1 MVENNEDNPLASRRK
16 EILSVLKITS
26 CAALILCIVVLLVD
40 IFGEYYFFLGIG
52 FLSSMT
58 AIAGVVK
65 IFYLLHRILNII
77 AETKNYYDYLFST
90 IYVIF
95 IPLFIFTALTYDL
108 KGEQYSNFL
117 QILAG
122 QSYGS
127 VYVITGQFIFDL
139 ISYDVLL
146 FIITPLVFT
155 LFIVRQFLF
164 LPETS
169 FGHSIWGNMSS
180 NQFSFRHNNIPDFSA
195 CLMIVCVLSG
205 FVFGFG
211 LDDGC
216 GKAHYYAEVECD
228 PDYVRSVDELKE
240 MFPDAADEIIS
251 GAIIFSWVILYW
263 KVLLFS
269 VFSAFIIRA
278 LIKLGWRRWPVAN

>member
-1 MVENNEDNPLASRRK
+1 MVENNEDTPLASCRK
-16 EILSVLKITS
+16 EILFDLKLIF
-26 CAALILCIVVLLVD
+26 CGALLLCIVALLID
-40 IFGEYYFFLGIG
+40 IFGEYFFFLSIG
-52 FLSSMT
+52 FLSFMMVIT
-58 AIAGVVK
+58 GVSL
-65 IFYLLHRILNII
+65 IFSHLHKILNII
-77 AETKNYYDYLFST
+77 AETKYYYWLST
-90 IYVIF
+90 IYVFF
-95 IPLFIFTALTYDL
+95 IPFVIFTVLTYNLNDE
-108 KGEQYSNFL
+108 KYSSFL
-117 QILAG
+117 EILVSA
-122 QSYGS
+122 SYGS
-127 VYVITGQFIFDL
+127 EYVITGQFLFDP

-146 FIITPLVFT
+146 FVITPLVFT

-180 NQFSFRHNNIPDFSA
+180 NQFSFRHNNIPDFSS